1 MRPEGG
7 IADDLRLGQR
17 EVLDGLFKRFF
28 IDGKRSLVVETP
40 TGVGKTLIALEFV
53 REFWRRRG
61 RCMVLVVIPRRALAY
76 NSGRNRLKTGMF
88 LKGWDGALQDVAV

>member
-1 MRPEGG
+1 MGPEGG
-7 IADDLRLGQR
+7 IVEDLRLEQR

-61 RCMVLVVIPRRALAY
+61 RTMVLVVIPRRALAY
-76 NSGRNRLKTGMF
+76 NSGRNRLKTG
-88 LKGWDGALQDVAV
+88 

>member
-7 IADDLRLGQR
+7 IGDDLRLGQM
-17 EVLDGLFKRFF
+17 EVLDGLFKWFF

-40 TGVGKTLIALEFV
+40 TGVGKTRIALEFV

-61 RCMVLVVIPRRALAY
+61 RCRVLVVVPRRVLAY
-76 NSGRNRLKTGMF
+76 NPWKKEIDR
-88 LKGWDGALQDVAV
+88 WP